1 MSLSFDFAVTDHFTS
16 GALGSPGQRVF
27 YLQGR
32 EAGVVATLKCEKEQ
46 VRALGDY
53 LGSLLARL
61 PVVGEAAPADLD
73 LLEPVEAAWAIA
85 SIGVGYD
92 DARDRI
98 LIVAS
103 ELVEEG
109 AEQEAATARFRITRA
124 QAAAFIERARG
135 LVQAGRPVCPVC
147 GRPKDPDGH
156 VCPRGNGHGAGR
168 A

>member
-1 MSLSFDFAVTDHFTS
+1 MSQSFDFGAPDLFTS
-16 GALGSPGQRVF
+16 GAVGPPGQRVF

-32 EAGVVATLKCEKEQ
+32 EAGLTATLKCEKDQ

-53 LGSLLARL
+53 LASLLTRL
-61 PVVGEAAPADLD
+61 RSADAPASVA
-73 LLEPVEAAWAIA
+73 LELVEPLETAWTVA

-92 DARDRI
+92 EERDRI

-109 AEQEAATARFRITRA
+109 TEDQAATARFRITRE
-124 QAAAFIERARG
+124 QAAAFVQRAQA
-135 LVQAGRPVCPVC
+135 LVAAGRPVCQMC

-156 VCPRGNGHGAGR
+156 VCPRGNGYFAGR
-168 A
+168 R